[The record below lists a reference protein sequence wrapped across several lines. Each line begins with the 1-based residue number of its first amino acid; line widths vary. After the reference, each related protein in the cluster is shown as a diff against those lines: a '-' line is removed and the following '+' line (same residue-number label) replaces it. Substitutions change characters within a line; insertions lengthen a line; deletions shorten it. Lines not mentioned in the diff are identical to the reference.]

1 MSSKPLKFAAIAV
14 AAAAALA
21 AGLVATVTVLSERKM
36 HRTVEVTVA
45 PVAYVGDAAAVGR
58 GKYLFESRG
67 CAGCHGADGTG
78 RVFIDAPNGLYARA
92 PNITAGPGSAV
103 AAYGESDWVRTLR
116 HGVKP
121 DGRPLLIMPCE
132 DYSRL
137 TDADVAAL
145 VAYVRSLP
153 PKAGVTAELRLP
165 LIVKAAYAFGA
176 VRDAAEKIDHT
187 LPPSQPVPVAVSAEH
202 GAYVASMCIGCHG
215 PTLSGGRI
223 PGAPPEWPAAAN
235 LTRGEDGVLARYDT
249 PEKFI
254 AMLRTGKRPDGSDVS
269 RVMPFASLKTIDET
283 DARAMHVYLKSLPPR
298 RLGER

>member
-1 MSSKPLKFAAIAV
+1 MSRRLLKAAVITI

-21 AGLVATVTVLSERKM
+21 AGLVGAVTVLSERKM
-36 HRTVEVTVA
+36 HRIVQVTVA
-45 PVAYVGDAAAVGR
+45 PVAYVNDAAAVARGR
-58 GKYLFESRG
+58 YLFESRG

-92 PNITAGPGSAV
+92 PNITGGPGSAV
-103 AAYGESDWVRTLR
+103 AAYGERDWVRTLR

-121 DGRPLLIMPCE
+121 DGRPVLIMPCE

-145 VAYVRSLP
+145 VAYVRNLP
-153 PKAGVTAELRLP
+153 PRAGATAELRLP
-165 LIVKAAYAFGA
+165 VIVKAAYAFGA

-187 LPPSQPVPVAVSAEH
+187 VPPSQPVPVAVSAEH

-223 PGAPPEWPAAAN
+223 PGAPPEWPAASN

-269 RVMPFASLKTIDET
+269 RVMPFASLKTIDEI
-283 DARAMHVYLKSLPPR
+283 DARAMHVYLNSLPPR
-298 RLGER
+298 RMGER